1 MTVIWHAEIDDKEI
15 TLSQNGRYLEFN
27 KRNSP
32 IVYKYDMADHVFLCH
47 TRATGEPRTRHRGE
61 TNRWFKAKLT
71 TEDDKLAS
79 MFMYAHALSG
89 YSERISEIMN
99 EFGNTKMQLFEQW
112 AALGTR
118 FRMGNPG
125 WGSGNTP
132 GAITSRPGQLT
143 RGVRNFIASKTWTI
157 NELNNFTNILPEIEN
172 DNEPVDQI
180 FAKLAESPEYV
191 TDFIV
196 IRDGDADNYLHSRI
210 ALERLSRIIV
220 EYNLEVERLLI
231 YIHYLNN
238 VEYVDFSTIINRYP
252 EYLEK
257 ELERQNGRRNRM
269 YKFPRYFMSMLH
281 TQEAK
286 ERRERE
292 LENYD
297 PSEQEYSNEY
307 LEYRDDD
314 YFIMIPRSP
323 ADVREEGR
331 QQGHCVASHFMNYI
345 AAGDTAV
352 VFMRRTSHPD
362 TSLITIEVRNN
373 HIRQA
378 CIGDNDPVPEQ
389 YRDWIRNWASMKGV
403 RVDNDS
409 WRTTLGFN
417 GR

>member
-15 TLSQNGRYLEFN
+15 ELSQNGRYLEFN

-32 IVYKYDMADHVFLCH
+32 IVYKYDMADNAFLCY

-71 TEDDKLAS
+71 TEDNKLAS
-79 MFMYAHALSG
+79 MFVYAHALSG
-89 YSERISEIMN
+89 HSERISEIMN
-99 EFGNTKMQLFEQW
+99 EFGNTKMQTFEQW

-118 FRMGNPG
+118 FRMGNLG

-143 RGVRNFIASKTWTI
+143 RGVRNFITSKTWTI
-157 NELNNFTNILPEIEN
+157 NELNRFTNVLPGIEN

-180 FAKLAESPEYV
+180 FAELAESPEYV

-196 IRDGDADNYLHSRI
+196 IRDGEADNYLHSRI

-220 EYNLEVERLLI
+220 EYNLEVKRLLI

-252 EYLEK
+252 EYLAK

-286 ERRERE
+286 ECRERE
-292 LENYD
+292 LDNYD
-297 PSEQEYSNEY
+297 PNEQEYSNEY

-352 VFMRRTSHPD
+352 VFMRRTSDPN

-378 CIGDNDPVPEQ
+378 CIGDNDSVPEQ
-389 YRDWIRNWASMKGV
+389 YRNWIRNWASMKGV
-403 RVDNDS
+403 SVTSDS
-409 WRTTLGFN
+409 WRTTLGFH
-417 GR
+417 